1 MARGECWFPSPC
13 ILQSFLFPRDCHS
26 PGYSDSECEPHSYV
40 SPQPKPNHVTSV
52 PLKMLLKLP
61 LQIHWD
67 PPTWQH
73 LHPFIPGPLQ
83 GLCDSLPASF
93 LFYRL
98 NQPLH
103 PIQASSWLTCPCL
116 PQRMTKYMCKTQC
129 LATKSFNVIVA
140 SSLFKINKQWPLS
153 WIIHFS

>member
-1 MARGECWFPSPC
+1 MLVSFPLYSSVFFISPW
-13 ILQSFLFPRDCHS
+13 LSFSWLLRLRMWAPFLCVTPTQTKSCD
-26 PGYSDSECEPHSYV
+26 V
-40 SPQPKPNHVTSV
+40 SPSQNAVKTAPAD
-52 PLKMLLKLP
+52 PLGSAYLTA
-61 LQIHWD
+61 
-67 PPTWQH
+67 PPSLHTW
-73 LHPFIPGPLQ
+73 PLQ

-140 SSLFKINKQWPLS
+140 SSLFKINKQRPLS